1 MRELPASVQNAID
14 LGRLIKLFCLKWIKL
29 NAEVLRGGQTTLSTL
44 LERELVKNEHARTS
58 ERTAIKI
65 ALEKSTQIVIDGYVM
80 DGKLTLFKSLK
91 LSPLFHPKIIY
102 SS

>member
-1 MRELPASVQNAID
+1 MGPSSVQNAID

-29 NAEVLRGGQTTLSTL
+29 NAEVLRGGQTSLSTL

-80 DGKLTLFKSLK
+80 DVKKPEEKEDIKTEVKPKPELK
-91 LSPLFHPKIIY
+91 PT
-102 SS
+102 